1 MMSITIK
8 ANSLF
13 PRVNFTTETW
23 RKPDLSTTS
32 YEKDLKVFFDRRL
45 ITNQS
50 CGSNDSEVSL
60 SNTQTHTHTHTHTH
74 TRARAHTHKQ
84 QARGTAW
91 PLNWVTEIDGKR
103 SLWSYQVSGY
113 HQTTTS
119 EPAGTVWLGRE
130 CWYAP
135 KHNYLGSRSLNRGTQ
150 THLDF

>member
-60 SNTQTHTHTHTHTH
+60 SNTHTHTHTHTH
-74 TRARAHTHKQ
+74 TRARARAHA
-84 QARGTAW
+84 QATSQR
-91 PLNWVTEIDGKR
+91 D
-103 SLWSYQVSGY
+103 SLATKLGY
-113 HQTTTS
+113 
-119 EPAGTVWLGRE
+119 
-130 CWYAP
+130 
-135 KHNYLGSRSLNRGTQ
+135 
-150 THLDF
+150 